1 MAETLDILILAGS
14 PRRESYSRGLAR
26 RIGRALA
33 AQGAAAEL
41 FDLHETP
48 LPLLEPS
55 LRGAAENHPDAGVAR
70 LNALVARAAAF
81 VLVSPVYHNSY
92 SGLLKNALD
101 HLGVRNFD
109 ARPVGLASHGGRSS
123 QAVDHLRQVVRALHG
138 VTIPTQVCT
147 GREDYHGEPTAAGPY
162 ELKSD
167 EIQERIDRF
176 AEELVRFARKLGA
189 EGANASPRKP

>member
-1 MAETLDILILAGS
+1 MAKTLDILILAGS
-14 PRRESYSRGLAR
+14 PRRDSYSRGLAR
-26 RIGRALA
+26 RIGQALA

-48 LPLLEPS
+48 LPLLDPA
-55 LRGAAENHPDAGVAR
+55 LRSKAEDHPDAEVAR
-70 LNALVARAAAF
+70 LNALVGRCAGF

-101 HLGVRNFD
+101 HLGVRNFE

-123 QAVDHLRQVVRALHG
+123 QAVDHLRQVVRALYG

-147 GREDYHGEPTAAGPY
+147 GREDYNAAPTAAGPY

-167 EIQERIDRF
+167 EILDRVDRF
-176 AEELVRFARKLGA
+176 AEELVRFARKLA
-189 EGANASPRKP
+189 PDQA

>member
-26 RIGRALA
+26 RIGRALEA
-33 AQGAAAEL
+33 HGAAPEL

-48 LPLLEPS
+48 LPPLEPA
-55 LRGAAENHPDAGVAR
+55 LRSRAEDHPDAAVAR
-70 LNALVARAAAF
+70 LNALVARSAAF

-101 HLGVRNFD
+101 HLGVRNFA

-147 GREDYHGEPTAAGPY
+147 GREDYQEAPTAAGPY
-162 ELKSD
+162 ELTSA
-167 EIQERIDRF
+167 EILERVDRF
-176 AEELVRFARKLGA
+176 TVELVNFARKLGA
-189 EGANASPRKP
+189 DGT